1 MRLAQW
7 RKLKGWTQMQ
17 LADELGVSQPYVSD
31 MERASNPSIPGPAV
45 MVEIFVLSKGAVQPN
60 DFYDLPAL
68 AVNDREAA

>member
-7 RKLKGWTQMQ
+7 RKVKGWTQTQ

-31 MERASNPSIPGPAV
+31 MERASSPSIPGPSV
-45 MVEIFVLSKGAVQPN
+45 MIEIFILTRGAVQPN

-68 AVNDREAA
+68 VADQREAA